1 MKLSKK
7 GEYALMAMI
16 VLSMNNNKETM
27 QIKEIAKSENIP
39 VKFLEQILL
48 ELKKAGLLES
58 KRGAGGGYKLL
69 KEPSEITLAKVI
81 RVIDGPLAP
90 INCVSQMAH
99 VKCPKEKTCGLYKTM
114 LDVRNAI
121 SDILEGVTFQDI
133 IDRYK
138 EE

>member
-16 VLSMNNNKETM
+16 VLSMHYGKDTL
-27 QIKEIAKSENIP
+27 QTKEIAEQENIP

-48 ELKKAGLLES
+48 ELKKAGILES
-58 KRGAGGGYKLL
+58 KRGSRGGYRMIKDP
-69 KEPSEITLAKVI
+69 KDVSLAYVI
-81 RVIDGPLAP
+81 RIIDGPLAP
-90 INCVSQMAH
+90 INCVSRMAH

-121 SDILEGVTFQDI
+121 SDILEGVSFQDI
-133 IDRYK
+133 IDRY
-138 EE
+138 E

>member
-16 VLSMNNNKETM
+16 VLSMNNNRTM
-27 QIKEIAKSENIP
+27 QIREIAQSENIP

-58 KRGAGGGYKLL
+58 KRGAGGGYRLL
-69 KEPSEITLAKVI
+69 KHPSKITLARVI
-81 RVIDGPLAP
+81 RIIDGPLAP

-99 VKCPKEKTCGLYKTM
+99 IKCPKERTCGLYKTM

-133 IDRYK
+133 INRYR
-138 EE
+138 E

>member
-16 VLSMNNNKETM
+16 VLSMHYGKDTL
-27 QIKEIAKSENIP
+27 QTKEIAEQENIP

-48 ELKKAGLLES
+48 ELKKAGILES
-58 KRGAGGGYKLL
+58 KRGSRGGYKMI
-69 KEPSEITLAKVI
+69 KDPEDVSLAYVI
-81 RVIDGPLAP
+81 RIIDGPLAP

-99 VKCPKEKTCGLYKTM
+99 VKCPREKTCGLYKTM

-121 SDILEGVTFQDI
+121 SDILEGVSFQDI
-133 IDRYK
+133 IDRY
-138 EE
+138 E

>member
-16 VLSMNNNKETM
+16 VLSMNNNRTM
-27 QIKEIAKSENIP
+27 QIREIAQSENIP

-58 KRGAGGGYKLL
+58 KRGAGGGYRLL
-69 KEPSEITLAKVI
+69 KQPSKITLARVI
-81 RVIDGPLAP
+81 RIIDGPLAP

-99 VKCPKEKTCGLYKTM
+99 IKCPKERTCGLYKTM

-133 IDRYK
+133 INRYR
-138 EE
+138 E

>member
-16 VLSMNNNKETM
+16 MLSMNYGKGTV
-27 QIKEIAKSENIP
+27 QTREIADQENIP

-48 ELKKAGLLES
+48 ELKKAGILES
-58 KRGAGGGYKLL
+58 KRGSKGGYRMIKDP
-69 KEPSEITLAKVI
+69 KDVSLAYVI
-81 RVIDGPLAP
+81 RIIDGPLAP

-121 SDILEGVTFQDI
+121 SGILEGVSFQDI
-133 IDRYK
+133 IDRY
-138 EE
+138 E